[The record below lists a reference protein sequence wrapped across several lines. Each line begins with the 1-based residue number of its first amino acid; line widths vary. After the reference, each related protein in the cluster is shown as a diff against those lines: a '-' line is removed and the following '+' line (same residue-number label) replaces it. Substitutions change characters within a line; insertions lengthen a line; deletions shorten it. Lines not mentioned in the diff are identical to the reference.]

1 MSNHVNS
8 CILCVCLLFDFRLFT
23 VIDLSLGAL
32 SAQHHDIGKIQI
44 YSVMLLLHQSCS
56 HFVYY
61 RIKKLALLYAY
72 AKKWAV
78 CMDCC
83 VLLLCSLKNKKNV
96 KVCTVQRCS
105 YMGNFSNDLDA
116 NKSEDHGL
124 VQIKEMKKKVNF
136 LSR

>member
-83 VLLLCSLKNKKNV
+83 VLLLCSLKNKKMLRYALC
-96 KVCTVQRCS
+96 K
-105 YMGNFSNDLDA
+105 DA
-116 NKSEDHGL
+116 PIWVISPMTLTLLNLKIMD
-124 VQIKEMKKKVNF
+124 
-136 LSR
+136 

>member
-23 VIDLSLGAL
+23 VIDLSLGVL

-83 VLLLCSLKNKKNV
+83 VLLLCSLKNKKMLRYALC
-96 KVCTVQRCS
+96 K
-105 YMGNFSNDLDA
+105 DA
-116 NKSEDHGL
+116 PIWVISPMTLTLLNLKIMD
-124 VQIKEMKKKVNF
+124 
-136 LSR
+136 